1 MHEVLQLHA
10 GSQKTYEL
18 DTFTSLRQVTFET
31 RVIWQRSLL
40 YVSQF
45 AQHCFHVCDF
55 SERTFIF
62 EGNAVHL
69 SGGSQY
75 EADLF
80 V

>member
-10 GSQKTYEL
+10 GSQITYEL

-31 RVIWQRSLL
+31 RVIWQRSLFF
-40 YVSQF
+40 VSHF

-62 EGNAVHL
+62 EGNAVHF